1 MADLVRY
8 DSMCRAIAECHSV
21 DEVADLHNKARAL
34 EMYAK
39 QAQNVE
45 AERKATE
52 IRLRAERRAGELM
65 RSLRR
70 EPGKRTDIEPA
81 ATAAGG
87 SANENTTTGLDEN
100 FSGVDVPRSEYRQA
114 LDSAGIPERTAQR
127 WQGLA
132 SVPAEQFE
140 RHLSDRE
147 TKPTTNGILR
157 AANGA
162 QRMDNGSL
170 WVWGRLRDFE
180 REGHLNRDA
189 AEVFAGMTETM
200 QADVRR
206 VLPSLLDWLTDLER
220 ATA

>member
-1 MADLVRY
+1 MSELVRY

-34 EMYAK
+34 EIYAK

-52 IRLRAERRAGELM
+52 IRLRAERKAGELYGQM
-65 RSLRR
+65 HRTPPQAASPNGRA
-70 EPGKRTDIEPA
+70 GKSPA
-81 ATAAGG
+81 TVAGD
-87 SANENTTTGLDEN
+87 STT
-100 FSGVDVPRSEYRQA
+100 RSEYREA
-114 LDSAGIPERTAQR
+114 LDRTGVSERTAQR

-132 SVPAEQFE
+132 AVPAETFE
-140 RHLSDRE
+140 QHLRDPE

-162 QRMDNGSL
+162 KRMDDGSL

-206 VLPSLLDWLTDLER
+206 VLPALLDWLTDLEAAAR
-220 ATA
+220 